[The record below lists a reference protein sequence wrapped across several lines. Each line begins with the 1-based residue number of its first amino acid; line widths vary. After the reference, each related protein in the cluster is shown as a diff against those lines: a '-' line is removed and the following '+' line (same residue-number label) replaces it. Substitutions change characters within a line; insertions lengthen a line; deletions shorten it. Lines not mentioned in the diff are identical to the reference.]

1 MCVCIVKCTPGHIC
15 IPQRVHCVDTV
26 CDLSK
31 CAWTTYVFM
40 WVHKA
45 GGIGTPNHVRAVTS
59 RAEIGLVSPVIRRRG
74 ERGKKRKLEERKR
87 LFHHQ
92 YFPLYLHLHN
102 NFISNSRLWIQNRRA
117 IPLWSQ
123 LKLIEYLYAD
133 CGTLNSLSFRIAPP
147 PYALPFLLSLVLE
160 LPLLGFDTIFTPP
173 RALYFHWLQLKG
185 PVERLSEYEQRL
197 VRCCYLHLAMAHR
210 NRRKNILTPHA
221 FKCQRKI
228 QLN

>member
-1 MCVCIVKCTPGHIC
+1 MCEILCVCIVKCTPGHIC
-15 IPQRVHCVDTV
+15 IPKCVHCVDTV

-102 NFISNSRLWIQNRRA
+102 NFISNSRLNTKPQSHTVMEPAEVNRIFICRLRN
-117 IPLWSQ
+117 PEFSFFP
-123 LKLIEYLYAD
+123 
-133 CGTLNSLSFRIAPP
+133 NSTSLSPISSFRIAFVRIWHYFYTSESTVFP
-147 PYALPFLLSLVLE
+147 LV
-160 LPLLGFDTIFTPP
+160 
-173 RALYFHWLQLKG
+173 A
-185 PVERLSEYEQRL
+185 VERACRETEWIWAAFGQVLLPSP
-197 VRCCYLHLAMAHR
+197 R
-210 NRRKNILTPHA
+210 NGTQK
-221 FKCQRKI
+221 
-228 QLN
+228 